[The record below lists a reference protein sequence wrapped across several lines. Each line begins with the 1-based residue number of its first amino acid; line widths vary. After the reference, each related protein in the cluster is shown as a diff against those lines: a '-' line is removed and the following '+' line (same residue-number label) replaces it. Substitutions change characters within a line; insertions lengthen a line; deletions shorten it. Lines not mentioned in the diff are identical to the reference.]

1 MEFGNVDIPMDIVTQ
16 SLEELRAE
24 VEEVMKWFE
33 TSTRSLDLIQTS
45 SERQL
50 TKDEAAIVAKDFLA
64 AGIFL
69 GNMTHRNHHIAQ
81 TGISH
86 VASESKEDLIANFEK
101 FLKGEES

>member
-1 MEFGNVDIPMDIVTQ
+1 MEFGHVDIPMDIVTE
-16 SLEELRAE
+16 SLEELRSE

-33 TSTRSLDLIQTS
+33 TSTRSLDLIQTA

-50 TKDEAAIVAKDFLA
+50 TKEEASIVARDFLA

-81 TGISH
+81 TGMSH
-86 VASESKEDLIANFEK
+86 VARESKDDLIANFEK
-101 FLKGEES
+101 FLKGTES